1 MYSVCCILIK
11 EWEFIYPIV
20 IFGETFCLR
29 RGYLWLV
36 SLTFHS
42 HCKGGCKH
50 SIVDRS
56 NLMWWQQFALG
67 LHALPQLPV
76 GGGGVRES
84 CQTVRFVKTQRVK
97 AFRSRS

>member
-1 MYSVCCILIK
+1 MG
-11 EWEFIYPIV
+11 IYIPDRDLWV
-20 IFGETFCLR
+20 KLFVLL

-42 HCKGGCKH
+42 QCKGGCKH

-76 GGGGVRES
+76 RGVRKSWSNGEIR
-84 CQTVRFVKTQRVK
+84 QNTKRKE
-97 AFRSRS
+97 